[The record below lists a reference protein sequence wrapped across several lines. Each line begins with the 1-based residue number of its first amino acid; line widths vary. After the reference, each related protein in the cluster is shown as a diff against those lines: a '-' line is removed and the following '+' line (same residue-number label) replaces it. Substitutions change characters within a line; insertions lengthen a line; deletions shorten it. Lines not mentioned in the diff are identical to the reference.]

1 MKEPRSME
9 EIHKIR
15 EELSK
20 EWRIKSRDEIEKDR
34 EKIRKLATELGLNVW
49 RSPYPSPQ
57 R

>member
-15 EELSK
+15 EEISK
-20 EWRIKSRDEIEKDR
+20 EWRIKSHDEIEKDR
-34 EKIRKLATELGLNVW
+34 EKIRKLATELGLKVW
-49 RSPYPSPQ
+49 SSPYPSPQ